1 MNCLI
6 VEISKISAF
15 SIVLCLILLHLMEIF
30 PITHSFWEK
39 KIVNH
44 CLTVVKQFETEINT
58 EFATV
63 NHCLINCKT
72 RN

>member
-30 PITHSFWEK
+30 PITHSFWK
-39 KIVNH
+39 KNIVKH
-44 CLTVVKQFETEINT
+44 SLTVVKYFETTINT
-58 EFATV
+58 EFTTV
-63 NHCLINCKT
+63 NNY
-72 RN
+72 